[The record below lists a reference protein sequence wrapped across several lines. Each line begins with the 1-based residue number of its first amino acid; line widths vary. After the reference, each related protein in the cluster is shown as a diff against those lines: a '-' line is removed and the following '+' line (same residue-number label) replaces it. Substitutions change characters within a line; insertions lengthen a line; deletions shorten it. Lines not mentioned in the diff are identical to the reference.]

1 MKGRL
6 GVLFCSCMAA
16 SSYKIP
22 ESVLVVVYTPALEV
36 LLLRRVQ
43 DAPEGGPF
51 WQSITGSKD
60 FPSEPWA
67 ETARREA
74 WEETGI
80 RAEGEAAVLTDW
92 ALENVYAIY
101 PQWQHRYAPGVWRN
115 VERVFGLCVVN
126 KPAVRLSPQEHS
138 AYCWLPWREAAAR
151 CYSASNAEAIL
162 QLPQRVGAKLEARS
176 SEWQ

>member
-1 MKGRL
+1 
-6 GVLFCSCMAA
+6 MAA

-51 WQSITGSKD
+51 WQSVTGSKD

-80 RAEGEAAVLTDW
+80 RADTGGAALEDW

-115 VERVFGLCVVN
+115 VERVFGLCVVHP
-126 KPAVRLSPQEHS
+126 PAIRLSPQEHS
-138 AYCWLPWREAAAR
+138 AYCWLPWREAALR

-162 QLPQRVGAKLEARS
+162 QLPQRAGAL
-176 SEWQ
+176 SEPRRPI

>member
-1 MKGRL
+1 MEVPR
-6 GVLFCSCMAA
+6 
-16 SSYKIP
+16 YKIP
-22 ESVLVVVYTPALEV
+22 QSVLVVIYTPALEV

-51 WQSITGSKD
+51 WQSVTGSKD
-60 FPSEPWA
+60 FLEEPWRD
-67 ETARREA
+67 TARREA

-80 RAEGEAAVLTDW
+80 RADETAGGARLEDW

-115 VERVFGLCVVN
+115 EERVFGLCVAH
-126 KPAVRLSPQEHS
+126 KPVVRLSPQEHS
-138 AYCWLPWREAAAR
+138 ACCWLPWREAALR

-162 QLPQRVGAKLEARS
+162 QLPHRAAALSEPRS
-176 SEWQ
+176 PA